1 MAKVTI
7 SNASTGD
14 LILPNGAL
22 VPAGGDA
29 QIDADAWAE
38 AQKHPVVKAWIDEGR
53 LSKGTAKAEAPADA
67 EAKSGKAKG

>member
-22 VPAGGDA
+22 VPGGGDA
-29 QIDADAWAE
+29 QIEADAWAD
-38 AQKHPVVKAWIDEGR
+38 AQKHPVVKAWLDEGR
-53 LSKGTAKAEAPADA
+53 LSKGDPV
-67 EAKSGKAKG
+67 KSDDGKAKR